1 MNRLLRSLLNPRYI
15 SVYATIGVFL
25 ILYVAS
31 GIAFPGFFSP
41 EVFLN
46 FFTDNS
52 FLGIIAV
59 GMTFVILTGGID
71 LSVGSMIAFS
81 GILTAT
87 LVEKAGWP
95 PVLVIVLVL
104 VIGALFGGGMG
115 FLIQKF
121 KAPPFIVTLG
131 GMFLARGLGQVI
143 SLQALP
149 IYNPF
154 FTAFLGFGIEMP
166 FGGTLTSLAMIF
178 LLVFVAGLWLAH
190 RTRFGRAVYAIG
202 GSPASAELMGLPVA
216 RTKVLVYVLSGFCSA
231 LGGIVYTMYTSGAY
245 GLAGMGFELDAIASV
260 VIGGTLITGG
270 VGFVAG
276 TLFGVLIQGV
286 IQTFISFQ
294 GTLSSWWTRIAIGLL
309 LLAFI
314 LLQKAFSRIKV
325 EAKES

>member
-1 MNRLLRSLLNPRYI
+1 MNRLLNPRYI

-31 GIAFPGFFSP
+31 GLAFPGFFSP
-41 EVFLN
+41 TVFFN

-87 LVEKAGWP
+87 LVEKAGWHP
-95 PVLVIVLVL
+95 LVVIALVL
-104 VIGALFGGGMG
+104 GVGVLFGLGMG
-115 FLIQKF
+115 LVIQKF

-131 GMFLARGLGQVI
+131 GMFLARGLGQLI

-154 FTAFLGFGIEMP
+154 FTSFIGFGIDLP
-166 FGGTLTSLAMIF
+166 FGGTLTSLALIF
-178 LLVFVAGLWLAH
+178 LAVFFAGLWLAH
-190 RTRFGRAVYAIG
+190 MTKFGRNVYAIG
-202 GSPASAELMGLPVA
+202 GAPSSAELMGLPVA
-216 RTKVLVYVLSGFCSA
+216 RTKILVYGLSGFCSA

-294 GTLSSWWTRIAIGLL
+294 GSLSSWWTRIAIGLL

-314 LLQKAFSRIKV
+314 LLQKAFSKIKV
-325 EAKES
+325 RAPGE